1 MKTHHLCKMSLSGSE
16 LKYLFDQFRNE
27 NGDGLVGYSLPEKE
41 ALKFRRSKVL
51 CLNENNFSDLHEKI
65 KNFSL
70 EVAEDIF
77 DEPDLFNL
85 ALQITEYD
93 ESYEGFYNWHKD
105 TFPDLSNDPLDKRVL
120 SFSVLLNSSNEY
132 EGGEFEFRDIDIDNF
147 ENALD
152 MIMFYSDL
160 EHRVTPVKKGTRYSL
175 VGWLSGVRRNNA

>member
-1 MKTHHLCKMSLSGSE
+1 MKTHHLCKISLSDSE
-16 LKYLFDQFRNE
+16 LKYLFEQFKNQ
-27 NGDGLVGYSLPEKE
+27 NGDGLIGHNLPEE
-41 ALKFRRSKVL
+41 EVFKFRRSKVL

-85 ALQITEYD
+85 TLQITEYD
-93 ESYEGFYNWHKD
+93 ESYEGFYDWHKD
-105 TFPDLSNDPLDKRVL
+105 AFPDFGNDPLDKRVL
-120 SFSVLLNSSNEY
+120 SFSVLLNSSSEY

-147 ENALD
+147 ENTLD

-160 EHRVTPVKKGTRYSL
+160 EHRVTPVTKGTRYSL

>member
-27 NGDGLVGYSLPEKE
+27 NGDGLIGHNLPQEE
-41 ALKFRRSKVL
+41 VFKFRRSKVL

-70 EVAEDIF
+70 EVAEGIF

>member
-1 MKTHHLCKMSLSGSE
+1 MKTHHLCKISLSDSE
-16 LKYLFDQFRNE
+16 LKYLFEQFKNQ
-27 NGDGLVGYSLPEKE
+27 NGDGLIGYNLPEE
-41 ALKFRRSKVL
+41 EVFKFRRSKVL

-85 ALQITEYD
+85 TLQITEYD
-93 ESYEGFYNWHKD
+93 ESYEGFYDWHKD
-105 TFPDLSNDPLDKRVL
+105 AFPGFDNDPLDKRVL
-120 SFSVLLNSSNEY
+120 SFSVLLNSSSEY

-147 ENALD
+147 ENTLD

-160 EHRVTPVKKGTRYSL
+160 EHRVTPVTKGTRYSL

>member
-1 MKTHHLCKMSLSGSE
+1 MNNSINLKSVISIGNVAISVPPFCSSFNKPIDNNISFNSE
-16 LKYLFDQFRNE
+16 KLTSVSN
-27 NGDGLVGYSLPEKE
+27 ST
-41 ALKFRRSKVL
+41 
-51 CLNENNFSDLHEKI
+51 I

-70 EVAEDIF
+70 EVAEGIF

-105 TFPDLSNDPLDKRVL
+105 AFPGFDNDPLDKRVL